1 MPIFRMRG
9 LVKANDLYSAIKRGI
24 NRELKMHGFPMCDTR
39 TQIVDAATA
48 ESFDELSAT
57 SSEHDVR
64 RVTRRFVRK
73 LVEEGKH
80 RRDVLL
86 EDIGDDDE
94 TEGDVCSIGNGVFV
108 GSSLNRAHHVSRLH
122 VEDELIEYLDRK
134 RRLAHFINSV
144 GVETWRWFVRYLRA
158 GRKSDSGRDR
168 VRFHRLKKKFLDLVT
183 NG

>member
-1 MPIFRMRG
+1 VPYDIT
-9 LVKANDLYSAIKRGI
+9 DLYSAIKRGV

-73 LVEEGKH
+73 VVEEGKH
-80 RRDVLL
+80 RRDVPL

-94 TEGDVCSIGNGVFV
+94 TEGAVCSIGNGVFV

>member
-1 MPIFRMRG
+1 MN
-9 LVKANDLYSAIKRGI
+9 ANDLCSAIKHGV
-24 NRELKMHGFPMCDTR
+24 NRELKMYGFSMCDARTR
-39 TQIVDAATA
+39 IVEDASAKSLDELTA
-48 ESFDELSAT
+48 ES
-57 SSEHDVR
+57 SERDVR

-73 LVEEGKH
+73 SVEEGK
-80 RRDVLL
+80 RRDDVVVDAAD
-86 EDIGDDDE
+86 EDDE
-94 TEGDVCSIGNGVFV
+94 RPCLIGNGMFL
-108 GSSLNRAHHVSRLH
+108 GSSLNRAHHVDRLH

-134 RRLAHFINSV
+134 RRLAHFIDSV